1 MALVAM
7 GGPGGPQQ
15 VRDGVGVAG
24 REMGPPLWANVFTL
38 KTVNTAV
45 QYSSQIV
52 STHKLPIGHRAELSG
67 LVSSLTKM

>member
-1 MALVAM
+1 MVL

-38 KTVNTAV
+38 QTVNTAV
-45 QYSSQIV
+45 QYSSQTV
-52 STHKLPIGHRAELSG
+52 TRPLPAWAKDLG
-67 LVSSLTKM
+67 LR